1 MGGYHDIQVLE
12 TLREIAKELKKIRE
26 ALEKEEKERE

>member
-12 TLREIAKELKKIRE
+12 ALREIVKELKKIRE
-26 ALEKEEKERE
+26 ALEKEREEHE